1 MVLYSSMPSPASP
14 PVNVVFLFVIGEIL
28 SFASLSFSSVFKS
41 VCIDVASCPTVS
53 VSHWSP
59 TISPHGRCCICATS
73 LIHLLATSLLPSTT
87 GQPPC
92 SIVMSLAPDLLM
104 LSFEFYLFSIV
115 ELTLM
120 LCQKMAAPSS
130 GLAATPR
137 RGKAVM
143 PPAETF

>member
-1 MVLYSSMPSPASP
+1 MYSIYGCGVWASSLT
-14 PVNVVFLFVIGEIL
+14 VF
-28 SFASLSFSSVFKS
+28 
-41 VCIDVASCPTVS
+41 

-87 GQPPC
+87 GQPPW
-92 SIVMSLAPDLLM
+92 SIAMSLAPDLLM
-104 LSFEFYLFSIV
+104 LSFKFYLFFLILEV
-115 ELTLM
+115 TLM

-143 PPAETF
+143 PPEGQITSSPSPSTSSKMPPAGMLER

>member
-1 MVLYSSMPSPASP
+1 MPSPASP

-87 GQPPC
+87 GQPPW
-92 SIVMSLAPDLLM
+92 SIAMSLAPDLLM
-104 LSFEFYLFSIV
+104 LSFEFYLFFLILEV
-115 ELTLM
+115 TLM

-137 RGKAVM
+137 RGKAVI
-143 PPAETF
+143 PPAGTFEG